1 MWDIGDLSPTG
12 DRAVS
17 VAALWV
23 ENMPILE
30 PGGQASVRLVP
41 LSSLHWTHVQPGRQI
56 TMHEDRTVAGTA
68 VVLEVHRPAAMPRER
83 RGRAL
88 AAGRR

>member
-12 DRAVS
+12 ERAVS
-17 VAALWV
+17 IAALWV

-41 LSSLHWTHVQPGRQI
+41 LTPAHWAHVRPGLRI
-56 TMHEDRTVAGTA
+56 TMHEDRSVAGTA
-68 VVLEVHRPAAMPRER
+68 VVSEVHRPAAVPGE
-83 RGRAL
+83 
-88 AAGRR
+88 